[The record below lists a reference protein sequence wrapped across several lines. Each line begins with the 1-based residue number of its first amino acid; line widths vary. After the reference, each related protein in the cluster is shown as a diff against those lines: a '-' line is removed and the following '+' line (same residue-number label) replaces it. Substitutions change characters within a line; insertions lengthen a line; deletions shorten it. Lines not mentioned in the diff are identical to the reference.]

1 MSKKEVDNLE
11 QTESA
16 YLSQA
21 STFKSHLEDL
31 DPVGCSLL
39 DQIQNLKKS
48 SIDPRHL
55 TIVHEK
61 LTKKIAQIILKRT
74 NNTSTQIDNDKDK
87 VVSSLFV
94 EFHPGFGLV
103 TKSILQQIEENKSQK
118 LNFRDYI
125 LVESFSKFEK
135 HLKDLADG
143 EQAKRNKSNV
153 TIIRRKPFEMNFLFK
168 VQSSDKQ
175 SKQFIDLIN
184 KSSPQIS
191 HMTIFGV
198 LPWNCK
204 GYLSK
209 LMGDFASDR
218 SLFTFRHVR
227 TTDFYLYVPDFLMTK
242 LKPDYY
248 RKKPSLN
255 NTCLSVLAALLP
267 TKLDIVDRQP
277 CDYFF
282 PYPVLGNPSK
292 YKRMFSSNSNNSV
305 NKLSLVN
312 VRFDRFDHNENETNK
327 IVRSEHKRLLY
338 LFVSQMFVRPTVCLK
353 DALRSVKR
361 NFYFFVYSS
370 ILVISKCIFYFFLG
384 MQKRGSSM
392 QSKFDIALFTN

>member
-1 MSKKEVDNLE
+1 MSKKEVENLQ

-21 STFKSHLEDL
+21 SLFKSHLEEL
-31 DPVGCSLL
+31 DPVGCGLL
-39 DQIQNLKKS
+39 DQIPNLKKS

-74 NNTSTQIDNDKDK
+74 NKKTSQVENENDDK
-87 VVSSLFV
+87 MVSSLFV

-103 TKSILQQIEENKSQK
+103 TKSILQQLHEENNNNSQK
-118 LNFRDYI
+118 LNFRDFI

-143 EQAKRNKSNV
+143 EREKEKKSNI

-168 VQSSDKQ
+168 VKSSDKQ

-184 KSSPQIS
+184 KSSPQVS

-198 LPWNCK
+198 LPWNSK

-218 SLFTFRHVR
+218 SLFSFRHVR
-227 TTDFYLYVPDFLMTK
+227 TTDFYLFVPEFLMTK

-248 RKKPSLN
+248 RKKLSLN

-292 YKRMFSSNSNNSV
+292 YKRMFSSNSN
-305 NKLSLVN
+305 KLSLVN
-312 VRFDRFDHNENETNK
+312 IRFDRFDHNENETNR
-327 IVRSEHKRLLY
+327 IVRSEHKRLIY

-353 DALRSVKR
+353 DALRSVRR
-361 NFYFFVYSS
+361 NSFV
-370 ILVISKCIFYFFLG
+370 FL
-384 MQKRGSSM
+384 
-392 QSKFDIALFTN
+392 LP